1 MTPVAKITISL
12 KLEAQL
18 DQHFREYIHRRG
30 DVVNTVAA
38 LIEEGLQHLPRFAHV
53 QRRRKDH
60 TQHYVTTSIRLD
72 ADLLARLT
80 AASQR
85 LGVSRSALL
94 EALVAAKFQPPPAL
108 QASQAP
114 RRQSGKTTTCLH
126 VDPQIEQHFR
136 QQIHR
141 RGDVLR
147 VITDIIQAGLAVSD
161 RFAHVRRHSPGPE
174 RRPYRRLVI
183 TVETDLFAQLTQ
195 TAQRLGTSRTAL
207 LEAMIAARL
216 QGEI

>member
-1 MTPVAKITISL
+1 MTPLAKITISL
-12 KLEAQL
+12 KLEAQV

-38 LIEEGLQHLPRFAHV
+38 LIEEGLQHLHRFAHV

-60 TQHYVTTSIRLD
+60 TKHYVTTSIRLD
-72 ADLLARLT
+72 VDLLARLT

-85 LGVSRSALL
+85 LGVPRSALL
-94 EALVAAKFQPPPAL
+94 EALVAAKFQPPPA
-108 QASQAP
+108 P
-114 RRQSGKTTTCLH
+114 RRNPGKTTTCLQ
-126 VDPQIEQHFR
+126 VDPPLEQHFR

-147 VITDIIQAGLAVSD
+147 VITDIIQAGLAASD
-161 RFAHVRRHSPGPE
+161 RFAHVRRHSRGSE